1 MNMANISDLFNKFS
15 EEALSNSIT
24 GSVRLQKAPVID
36 NEHPLDLE
44 LINIDNDSLLFRCLI
59 EGELTLIRIQPD
71 SEIDTAS
78 FETYPQICGL
88 FQMVSYNKETENG
101 TIIFIP
107 CGHGQSFDENITIGY
122 NTNYILS
129 RRITSIEKLPE
140 ELFKTFVFESSLGC
154 YLLEEI
160 YPDKDDNKTLHGLKF
175 AADLLITNQ
184 KYILNKSRRKHID
197 DIYDFCRYRLVRYPS
212 IEFVEENNAK
222 AIMERIKDKATKGTA
237 LLDIWR
243 EYSEKEFAKAE
254 ELAAAFGVIHFIEG
268 KDKPD
273 HIKVIK
279 LEFNEEQKAAYE
291 EHEYDFKNSSFEKDI
306 VAGTSGSETYKIISI
321 FKKFNFL
328 YAEVI
333 DENDTLGTTG
343 TLVLSV
349 KGDAHVK
356 QRREKAFQQLMGGK
370 LNAILRNLL
379 FAIEGE
385 ASEMIDLYND
395 GHKKALTDRTRAFLK
410 KRFGI
415 SDLTPNQQKAVEI
428 ALNTPDIAVIQGPPG
443 TGKSTVIA
451 VICDRLFEEAE
462 KARKKNK
469 ENDTSV
475 FSRLILASA
484 FQNDTVEH
492 IASKIED
499 KGLPTVKVGKDTTSI
514 SAEQIVINDMRQ
526 AIDQALQKYA
536 PKTSVMRLSTQ
547 VEKIKAVYVK
557 EHDLYTLKNS
567 IDAIMPSLDLE
578 EDLWNDWKNISKAFG
593 KRDSLKDDKRIKA
606 LRNLSTDKISYDDN
620 GFREVQTLI
629 RSGIEF
635 SEEELMKLQDAPF
648 NDPAD
653 DFIMYL
659 VSLKEKY
666 LGELDMASET
676 SLEGQNESL
685 ISWLDQVISFERMR
699 EENSYDDFDT
709 FMTANLEALRE
720 ELEGESQ
727 YIRSSI
733 MDYSESVAATNQ
745 MAGSKE
751 VSSKFKYQN
760 IILEEAARSNPLD
773 LLIPM
778 TLATRRIIL
787 VGDQKQLPQL
797 IENDIVEDVVEKK
810 YEDLAERDLARK
822 KYESSLF
829 GILYE
834 NLKKAPK
841 QRYIRLNEQF
851 RMHPAIGDFIS
862 SLYYTDDKVKPG
874 LPDQAEKKAHCLTVN
889 GLKDKVMVFCDV
901 KHDKGTENRGV
912 GKTRPCEAKRV
923 LTLVKDIMHDPASKD
938 LSIGVI
944 TFYAAQRD
952 LLFKEAVTL
961 GYANRMTS
969 GEYEIDESVKTTSD
983 GREKFRIGTVDSFQ
997 GKEFDVVI
1005 LSTTR
1010 SNTIERKDEN
1020 VRKIFGFLISE
1031 NRLNV
1036 AFSRAQRLLIV
1047 CGDGEMFN
1055 DDFAQTYVRGLYEF
1069 YVNQSTNKEYG
1080 ARIN

>member
-1 MNMANISDLFNKFS
+1 MANISDLFNKFS

-44 LINIDNDSLLFRCLI
+44 LINIDNDSLLFRCQI
-59 EGELTLIRIQPD
+59 EGGLTMIRIQPD
-71 SEIDTAS
+71 SEIDTKS
-78 FETYPQICGL
+78 FETYPQISGL
-88 FQMVSYNKETENG
+88 FQMVSYNKETEKG
-101 TIIFIP
+101 VISFIP
-107 CGHGQSFDENITIGY
+107 CGRGQCFDEEITIGY
-122 NTNYILS
+122 NTSYILS
-129 RRITSIEKLPE
+129 RRISSIERLPE
-140 ELFKTFVFESSLGC
+140 ELFKTFVFESTLGC
-154 YLLEEI
+154 YLLEEV
-160 YPDKDDNKTLHGLKF
+160 YPDNADSKTLHGLKF
-175 AADLLITNQ
+175 AADLLITDQ
-184 KYILNKSRRKHID
+184 KYILNKSRRQHVGGIN
-197 DIYDFCRYRLVRYPS
+197 DFCRYRLVRYPS
-212 IEFVEENNAK
+212 IDFVEENNAK
-222 AIMERIKDKATKGTA
+222 AIMERIKDKTTKGTA

-243 EYSEKEFAKAE
+243 QYSEKELEKAE
-254 ELAAAFGVIHFIEG
+254 ELAATFGVIHFTEG

-279 LEFNEEQKAAYE
+279 LELTEEQKAAYE
-291 EHEYDFKNSSFEKDI
+291 EHENDFKNSSFEKEAD
-306 VAGTSGSETYKIISI
+306 AGNRGSETYKIISI
-321 FKKFNFL
+321 YKKFNFL

-333 DENDTLGTTG
+333 DENDTLGFTG
-343 TLVLSV
+343 YIVLSV

-356 QRREKAFQQLMGGK
+356 QRREKAFQQLMGGRI
-370 LNAILRNLL
+370 NAILRNLL
-379 FAIEGE
+379 FAIEDE

-395 GHKKALTDRTRAFLK
+395 GHKKALTDRTRVFLK

-415 SDLTPNQQKAVEI
+415 TDLTPNQQKAVEI

-469 ENDTSV
+469 DNDTSDL
-475 FSRLILASA
+475 SKLILASA

-492 IASKIED
+492 IASKIENN
-499 KGLPTVKVGKDTTSI
+499 GLPTVKIGKDTTTI
-514 SAEQIVINDMRQ
+514 SAEKIVVNDMKQ
-526 AIDQALQKYA
+526 AIEKALQKYA
-536 PKTSVMRLSTQ
+536 PKSSVLKVSSQ
-547 VEKIKAVYVK
+547 VYKIKDVYLK
-557 EHDLYTLKNS
+557 EHDLITLKNS
-567 IDAIMPSLDLE
+567 VDAIMPSLDLE
-578 EDLWNDWKNISKAFG
+578 EDLWNEWKNISKAFG
-593 KRDSLKDDKRIKA
+593 KRNSLKDDKRIKA
-606 LRNLSTDKISYDDN
+606 LRNLSTDKTAYDDN

-629 RSGIEF
+629 RSGIDF
-635 SEEELMKLQDAPF
+635 SEEELKKLQDAPLD
-648 NDPAD
+648 DPAD
-653 DFIMYL
+653 DFIMFL
-659 VSLKEKY
+659 ASLKEKY
-666 LGELDMASET
+666 LSALDMASET

-685 ISWLDQVISFERMR
+685 ISWLDQVIRYEKLR
-699 EENSYDDFDT
+699 EENSYDDLDT
-709 FMTANLEALRE
+709 FMNANLETLYG
-720 ELEGESQ
+720 ELDGESQ

-733 MDYSESVAATNQ
+733 LEYSDSVAATNQ

-751 VSSKFKYQN
+751 VPSQFQN

-778 TLATRRIIL
+778 TRALRRIIL

-797 IENDIVEDVVEKK
+797 IENDIVEDVVENK

-829 GILYE
+829 GILFE

-901 KHDKGTENRGV
+901 KRDKGTENRGV

-961 GYANRMTS
+961 GYANRMSS

-1005 LSTTR
+1005 LSATR
-1010 SNTIERKDEN
+1010 SNTLERKDEN
-1020 VRKIFGFLISE
+1020 VRKIFGFLTSE

-1055 DDFAQTYVRGLYEF
+1055 DDFAQTYVKGLYEF
-1069 YVNQSTNKEYG
+1069 YVNQSTNKNYG